1 MFFLTYLRSELTRR
15 KRQAIVVALGL
26 AVGVGLVTSVTA
38 ASTGVQ
44 QAQVAVLHALYGI
57 GTDVTVTTEQS
68 SGSSGNHVFSA
79 GGTEQHNDLTMPAMG
94 LGVLDASAVT
104 SIARL
109 QGVAATAGGLT
120 LTDTKLDLPTAGDL
134 SKNGNGLPI
143 PTNMTVNGVDVNQLG
158 VGPYASAKVNAGRSL
173 AAADATADVAVL
185 DSAYAAAN
193 KLRTGSKIT
202 ISHVPFTVVGI
213 VQQPQSGNNA
223 ANAYMPLARAQ
234 ALSTFE
240 NLKSLDGKITTIY
253 VKAAGGDVLPSVQ
266 KEISK
271 LLPNAT
277 VTSSSNLASAVSGSL
292 SSATSLASDLG
303 RWLAIIS
310 MTAAFALA
318 SLLTMAAIGRRVQE
332 FGTLKALGWRS
343 GRIVLQVLGE
353 SVVTGVVGALLG
365 VVIGFSGSALVQKL
379 APKLSATVAENPGSR
394 PPQVSTISGHGF
406 ESHTAAGSIHTVSV
420 HLTAP
425 VTGSAIALAVLL
437 ALAGGLIAGS
447 FGGWRAAR
455 LLPAEALG
463 RVG

>member
-26 AVGVGLVTSVTA
+26 AVGVGLVTTVTA
-38 ASTGVQ
+38 ASAGVQ
-44 QAQVAVLHALYGI
+44 NAQVAVLHALYGI
-57 GTDVTVTTEQS
+57 GTDITVSTEQPSNNS
-68 SGSSGNHVFSA
+68 SSHVFSA
-79 GGTEQHNDLTMPAMG
+79 GGSAQHNDLTMPTMG

-104 SIARL
+104 SVAHL
-109 QGVAATAGGLT
+109 QGVSAAAGGLT
-120 LTDTKLDLPTAGDL
+120 LTDTKLDLPTAKDL
-134 SKNGNGLPI
+134 SRSNGLPI
-143 PTNMTVNGVDVNQLG
+143 PTNTTVNGVDVNQLG
-158 VGPYASAKVNAGRSL
+158 VGPYASAKVTAGRSL
-173 AAADATADVAVL
+173 AAADATANVAVL

-193 KLRTGSKIT
+193 KLHAGSTIT

-213 VQQPQSGNNA
+213 VQQPENGNNA
-223 ANAYMPLARAQ
+223 ANAYVPLARAQ
-234 ALSTFE
+234 ALSTFDK
-240 NLKSLDGKITTIY
+240 LKTLDGKITTIY
-253 VKAAGGDVLPSVQ
+253 VKAASGDVLPSVQ

-277 VTSSSNLASAVSGSL
+277 VTSSSNLANAVSGSL
-292 SSATSLASDLG
+292 SSATSLAGDLG

-310 MTAAFALA
+310 MTAAFAVA

-332 FGTLKALGWRS
+332 FGTLKALGWQSR
-343 GRIVLQVLGE
+343 RIVLQVIGE

-365 VVIGFSGSALVQKL
+365 VVVGFSGAALVQQL

-394 PPQVSTISGHGF
+394 PPQVSTISGNGF

-437 ALAGGLIAGS
+437 ALAGGLVAGS